1 MKKVFAML
9 MVLVLVLGGTALAET
24 QLTYD
29 GVVVAGRT
37 EPITMPFGGRI
48 GSLSVKKGDPV
59 REGDILATIATTLE
73 YAPVEGTIAG
83 LYGEE
88 GDATSSVTER
98 YNAVLFIEPTRKYTI
113 EANSEK
119 AFNSSE
125 NYFLH
130 RGERVYMTCT
140 ADGTH
145 TGTGIITDVTD
156 NGYNIEVTGGE
167 FVLDEKVYVYRSE
180 DRAKESRLGKG
191 KVKRAAAVAVKG
203 TENASILKMH
213 VKNGD
218 FVERGEVLFETVEG
232 VLNGYYAPDNNIK
245 SPVTGI
251 ITDASKNPGETVSK
265 GDTLMTVVPS
275 DSFQVEFEVPEEEL
289 FSLKE
294 GQSVTM
300 ELRWDSTADKIYSGK
315 IISISHK
322 SEDAKE
328 GSDKTVYKAYA
339 SFEPDER
346 IRLGMTMYIYI
357 NEDEEPEAGEPAVTA
372 PEDEPAEEP

>member
-48 GSLSVKKGDPV
+48 GTLSVKKGDPV
-59 REGDILATIATTLE
+59 REGDVLATIATTLE

-140 ADGTH
+140 AAGTH

-156 NGYNIEVTGGE
+156 TGYNIEVTGGE

-294 GQSVTM
+294 GQNVTM

-357 NEDEEPEAGEPAVTA
+357 NEDEEPEADEPAVTA
-372 PEDEPAEEP
+372 PEDESAEEP

>member
-48 GSLSVKKGDPV
+48 GTLSVKKGDPV
-59 REGDILATIATTLE
+59 REGDVLATIATTLE

-119 AFNSSE
+119 AYNSSE

-156 NGYNIEVTGGE
+156 TGYNIEVTGGE

-245 SPVTGI
+245 TPVTGI

-294 GQSVTM
+294 GQNVT
-300 ELRWDSTADKIYSGK
+300 K
-315 IISISHK
+315 
-322 SEDAKE
+322 
-328 GSDKTVYKAYA
+328 
-339 SFEPDER
+339 
-346 IRLGMTMYIYI
+346 
-357 NEDEEPEAGEPAVTA
+357 
-372 PEDEPAEEP
+372 